1 MSERCSSGR
10 WIIDPKADCPI
21 CGAGSDGPCFAD
33 PDFDGAAAAEI
44 TRLRADVARL
54 REALVAADGFVT
66 NGIAFGFIRMPDPG
80 TPDTAHQT
88 PGMIRAALDT
98 AP

>member
-1 MSERCSSGR
+1 MSDLDLVERLHLMFPRSVFSER
-10 WIIDPKADCPI
+10 ADRME
-21 CGAGSDGPCFAD
+21 
-33 PDFDGAAAAEI
+33 AAAEI
-44 TRLRADVARL
+44 TRLRAEVARL